1 MTKVKT
7 PKEFLANKKTSRPKS
22 FTTKELVWL
31 IIGILIALNALV
43 FLIIGLITD
52 YADLG
57 YDIFEPVNTS
67 MKSVLG
73 GIDFKWFGVITFVL
87 GTLVCALSLSSSSRN
102 EDREKE
108 KEARREQRLKAMQEA
123 QNQGIV
129 VDFTGTTSANDQK

>member
-7 PKEFLANKKTSRPKS
+7 PKEFTTNKKTSKAKS
-22 FTTKELVWL
+22 FTAKELTWL
-31 IIGILIALNALV
+31 IIGILITLNALV
-43 FLIIGLITD
+43 FLVLGLISD

-57 YDIFEPVNTS
+57 YNIFEPVNSS

-73 GIDFKWFGVITFVL
+73 GLDFKWFGVVTFIL
-87 GTLVCALSLSSSSRN
+87 GTFICTLSLSSSSRN

-123 QNQGIV
+123 QNHGIV
-129 VDFTGTTSANDQK
+129 VDFTGTTSANEQK